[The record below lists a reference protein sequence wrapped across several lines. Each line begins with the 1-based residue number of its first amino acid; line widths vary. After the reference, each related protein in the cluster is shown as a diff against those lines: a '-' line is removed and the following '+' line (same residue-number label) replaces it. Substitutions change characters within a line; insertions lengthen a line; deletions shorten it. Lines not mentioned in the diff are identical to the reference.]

1 MKIQS
6 ATPWDA
12 VCAANQQLDAAGLN
26 LRINAYLPDR
36 YELKVYEAREATQEG
51 EEVAYFSKRIGRT
64 MSEAEM
70 LAFVKS
76 PMFT

>member
-1 MKIQS
+1 VTTTS

-12 VCAANQQLDAAGLN
+12 VSAANQYFDAADLN

-36 YELKVYEAREATQEG
+36 YELRVIKSRKATQDG
-51 EEVAYFSKRIGRT
+51 EEIAYFSKKIGRT
-64 MSEAEM
+64 MNEAEM

-76 PMFT
+76 PLFG